1 MKVGDLVRF
10 YSDESDDAGELG
22 IITRHHNGWMFVWW
36 HTGSM
41 CSYPTRQLEVIN
53 ESR

>member
-10 YSDESDDAGELG
+10 CDESAGEIG
-22 IITRHHNGWMFVWW
+22 IIIRHHSGWVFVRW

-41 CSYPTRQLEVIN
+41 CSYQARQIEVIS

>member
-10 YSDESDDAGELG
+10 CDESAGEIG
-22 IITRHHNGWMFVWW
+22 IITQCLNGWMLVWW